1 MTVIEENDQSVLNNP
16 CLTPQWLSSVLAD
29 QKLYPFGFEAIMI
42 PKWWTVSLFY
52 FITIK
57 RASENMLVEGGV
69 VVILKR
75 KRKVTERDPLEF

>member
-1 MTVIEENDQSVLNNP
+1 MYS
-16 CLTPQWLSSVLAD
+16 
-29 QKLYPFGFEAIMI
+29 FGFEAIMI